1 MSCTSHL
8 LGQHIIAPSHDYLPL
23 GVTTPA
29 SRATPGRLETSR
41 WHAAAD
47 AIIATTGASRRASSR
62 QRRRPRYLLYLT
74 LTMLSPSLSPSLSPW
89 DPHGVRSRLH
99 EQRLEP
105 SSCCAALLALLP
117 ARASNELE
125 GCGPAA
131 AAPRGRQWREIDS
144 AVARAR
150 RETREG
156 TAGRGRHQGPKR
168 PSCCRGGERHPDKA
182 QGLRKTRRQRP
193 GERAGEEE
201 GGGSV
206 LARRCSCCCCF
217 DPRSTGR
224 ARSALGAAA
233 RQQSHQPEGDG
244 GRVRRALLGAGG

>member
-1 MSCTSHL
+1 MARCRRRH
-8 LGQHIIAPSHDYLPL
+8 HRNHR
-23 GVTTPA
+23 GVKT
-29 SRATPGRLETSR
+29 RQL
-41 WHAAAD
+41 
-47 AIIATTGASRRASSR
+47 SR

-74 LTMLSPSLSPSLSPW
+74 RTMLSPSMISPW
-89 DPHGVRSRLH
+89 DPSGVRSRTQ
-99 EQRLEP
+99 ERERETWLEP
-105 SSCCAALLALLP
+105 SSCCAALRAVLP

-131 AAPRGRQWREIDS
+131 AAPRGRQRRAIDS

-156 TAGRGRHQGPKR
+156 TAGRAAPRPEEAELLQRRRAAPGQGAGP
-168 PSCCRGGERHPDKA
+168 P
-182 QGLRKTRRQRP
+182 QGATPETRRASGRGRGRWQR
-193 GERAGEEE
+193 
-201 GGGSV
+201 V
-206 LARRCSCCCCF
+206 LLARRCSCCCCF

-244 GRVRRALLGAGG
+244 GRVRRALFGAGGG